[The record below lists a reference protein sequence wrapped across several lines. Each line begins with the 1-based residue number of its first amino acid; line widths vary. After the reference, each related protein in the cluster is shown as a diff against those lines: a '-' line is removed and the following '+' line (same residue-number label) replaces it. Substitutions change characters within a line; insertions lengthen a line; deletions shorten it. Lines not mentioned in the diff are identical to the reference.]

1 MIREFPMTSDIK
13 YFDHVSVVLIVVL
26 ICDVRMVV
34 HAGVYELFL
43 AYLACIK
50 IHKVI
55 QKPVH
60 FSRNSGKLNCL
71 CYGDLTQNFRDYTYF
86 KLISSSQSAVSLSKL
101 SSTSRVL
108 NIS

>member
-1 MIREFPMTSDIK
+1 MLRD
-13 YFDHVSVVLIVVL
+13 
-26 ICDVRMVV
+26 

-43 AYLACIK
+43 AYPACIK

-55 QKPVH
+55 QKPFH
-60 FSRNSGKLNCL
+60 FSRNSGELNCL

-86 KLISSSQSAVSLSKL
+86 KLIPSSQSAVSLSKL

-108 NIS
+108 NISKVVFFLIRMTLCSWVITDHKDYYQSV